1 VACQV
6 EATLA
11 EVLGNLYTD
20 EGTVNGSKTVTFP
33 WRSRRLSITNDS
45 SSNDLT
51 VTMGNTPLTLKP
63 TESLSVKWWG
73 TSLRLSSSGSV
84 AYRVWVFG

>member
-1 VACQV
+1 M
-6 EATLA
+6 A

-33 WRSRRLSITNDS
+33 WRSRRLTVTNDS
-45 SSNDLT
+45 SSNDVSVIL
-51 VTMGNTPLTLKP
+51 GNTALTLKP

-73 TSLRLSSSGSV
+73 TGLRLQSSGSV